1 MSTRDAGTLTR
12 VASTEVKAVAIQV
25 SLPGNGRIK
34 LWMACHNNVDVIHRN
49 LYTTYVFSVPQM
61 DTIAGPEGIRDPDL
75 MYMSKNLNQRIQ
87 ESYERSSAHSAQV
100 KSGIVNIQKTT
111 CSPCEVMQASLFDLF
126 SLPLDRPCTN

>member
-1 MSTRDAGTLTR
+1 MRKNKPPSDGDVLHKKWTGKPVSTRDAGTLTR

-87 ESYERSSAHSAQV
+87 ESYERTSAHNAQV
-100 KSGIVNIQKTT
+100 K
-111 CSPCEVMQASLFDLF
+111 
-126 SLPLDRPCTN
+126 